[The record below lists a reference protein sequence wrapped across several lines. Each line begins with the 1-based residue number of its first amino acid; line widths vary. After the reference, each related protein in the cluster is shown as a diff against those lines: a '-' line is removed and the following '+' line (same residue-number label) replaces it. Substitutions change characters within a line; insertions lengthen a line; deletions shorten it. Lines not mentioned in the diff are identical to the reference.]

1 MTDEKGPHVSKLQ
14 ELNDKFGIAD
24 QVRFVAGRG
33 GLPLAQLTTPE
44 AEAHVYLHGAHV
56 AHFQRAG
63 EAPLLFMSDKSW
75 FEEGKPIRGGVPV
88 CFPWFG
94 PRKNPPGDPAAS
106 PAHGL
111 VRLVSWDVEAVGED
125 PAGRLAITLLTRDT
139 PRTRAIWPHAF
150 ELRHRVTVGPQ
161 LHLDLEVRNTGD
173 KPLTYEEALH
183 TYFAVN
189 DIKHVQVIG
198 LEGGEYVDKVGAGT
212 QKQGD
217 HPITFAAETD
227 RVYDG
232 ASGPC
237 MIVDGAAGRH
247 IAVEKSDS
255 HTTVVWNPWIAKAAN
270 MPDFGDDEWQRM
282 VCVETANAFDHA
294 ITLAP
299 GKRHTMR
306 AIVG

>member
-1 MTDEKGPHVSKLQ
+1 LQ
-14 ELNDKFGIAD
+14 ELNDKFGVQG
-24 QVRFVAGRG
+24 QVRFVAGHG
-33 GLPLAQLTTPE
+33 GLPLAQLRTAE
-44 AEAHVYLHGAHV
+44 AEAHVYLHGGHV
-56 AHFQRAG
+56 AHYQRAG
-63 EAPLLFMSDKSW
+63 EEPLLFMSEKSW
-75 FEEGKPIRGGVPV
+75 FEDGKPIRGGVPV

-94 PRKNPPGDPAAS
+94 PCKSPIGDPAES

-111 VRLVSWDVEAVGED
+111 VRLTEWDVEAVGED
-125 PAGRLAITLLTRDT
+125 PAGRMAITLLTRDT
-139 PRTRAIWPHAF
+139 PRTRKAWPHAF
-150 ELRHRVTVGPQ
+150 ELRHRITIDRQ
-161 LHLDLEVRNTGD
+161 LHMDLEVRNTGD
-173 KPLTYEEALH
+173 KAFTFEEALH
-183 TYFAVN
+183 TYFAVD
-189 DIKHVQVIG
+189 DIRHVQVIG
-198 LEGGEYVDKVGAGT
+198 LEGCDYLDKVATGK

-255 HTTVVWNPWIAKAAN
+255 HTTVVWNPWIAKAAA

-294 ITLAP
+294 VTLAP
-299 GKRHTMR
+299 GARHTMR
-306 AIVG
+306 AMVG